1 MGETHQILRMTT
13 WVAFSAALFASM
25 PAALAACATAKGA
38 PRFKLEGAYA
48 RDSETGLIWQ
58 RCSLGLTWNTAK
70 GCTGEIR
77 ALTLD
82 QAMEAAKAAGPG
94 WRVPSGKELQGL
106 IDMGCGKP
114 PIDRRAFPDIRPNV
128 EGLAKYWTTS
138 PVSDLGLFYTFDF
151 MDGQH
156 DGNTRGIPF
165 AVRLV
170 R

>member
-1 MGETHQILRMTT
+1 MKPVVLRCTF
-13 WVAFSAALFASM
+13 WVALSAALLVSV
-25 PAALAACATAKGA
+25 PAAFAGCTTVKGG
-38 PRFKLEGAYA
+38 PRFVLEGAYA
-48 RDSETGLIWQ
+48 RDRETGLVWQ
-58 RCSLGLTWNTAK
+58 RCALGMTWQAAGACK
-70 GCTGEIR
+70 GDIR

-94 WRVPSGKELQGL
+94 WRVPSGAELQGL

-114 PIDRRAFPDIRPNV
+114 PVDTKVFPDIRPNA
-128 EGLAKYWTTS
+128 EGLAKYWSTS

-151 MDGQH
+151 LDGQY